1 MYQYSTSYIASQS
14 FAANMDANDPLA
26 PFKSQFHFPKH
37 DGNDVIYFCGNSL
50 GLQPKNVAAA
60 IETELTSWRDL
71 AIGGYFGGT
80 NPWLNYQEYTRA
92 TLASMMGAKEEEIT
106 VMNALTVNLHLL
118 MLSFYKP
125 TSTRFKIIMEAG
137 AFPSDQYAVETLVK
151 HFNLDPETAII
162 EIKPAAGK
170 KTIENSAIVTAIED
184 AGDSLAMVLFGG
196 INYYTGQ
203 LFDIKSITATAHKV
217 GAIAAF
223 DLAHVAGN
231 VPMQLNA
238 WNVDFAVWCSYK
250 YLNAGPGAVGGVFV
264 HEKHATNIDTPRLA
278 GWWGNDEA
286 TRFKM
291 EKGFI
296 AKPTASG
303 WNISTAQVFNT
314 VNLKAS
320 LSIFEEAGMQN
331 LRSKSIALT
340 GYLAF
345 LLEQLTSLSFTLI
358 TPSDPNQRGAQ
369 LCLFFEEKGKDIYQK
384 MKDHGIIVDYREP
397 GVIRVAPAPLY
408 CSFKDVYRF
417 YEILKSF

>member
-1 MYQYSTSYIASQS
+1 MYQYSTAYEASQS
-14 FAANMDANDPLA
+14 FSANMDANDPLA

-37 DGNDVIYFCGNSL
+37 GENDVIYFCGNSL
-50 GLQPKNVAAA
+50 GLQPKNLAAA
-60 IETELTSWRDL
+60 IETELASWREL

-80 NPWLNYQEYTRA
+80 NPWLYYQEYTRS
-92 TLASMMGAKEEEIT
+92 TLAKMMGAQENEIT

-125 TSTRFKIIMEAG
+125 SPTRFMIIMEAG
-137 AFPSDQYAVETLVK
+137 AFPSDQYAVETIVK
-151 HFNLDPETAII
+151 HFNLDPDTAII
-162 EIKPAAGK
+162 EIKPEAGK
-170 KTIENSAIVTAIED
+170 KTLDNSAITKAIYE

-203 LFDIKSITATAHKV
+203 LFDIKSITEAAHQV

-231 VPMQLNA
+231 VPMELHA

-264 HEKHATNIDTPRLA
+264 HEKHATNINTPRLG

-291 EKGFI
+291 EKGFV

-303 WNISTAQVFNT
+303 WNMSTAQVFNT

-320 LSIFEEAGMQN
+320 LSMFEEAGIQN

-340 GYLAF
+340 GYLAY

-369 LCLFFEEKGKDIYQK
+369 LCLYFEEKGKEIYQK
-384 MKDHGIIVDYREP
+384 MKEHGIVVDYREP

-408 CSFKDVYRF
+408 CSFEDVYRF
-417 YEILKSF
+417 YEILKTF

>member
-1 MYQYSTSYIASQS
+1 
-14 FAANMDANDPLA
+14 
-26 PFKSQFHFPKH
+26 
-37 DGNDVIYFCGNSL
+37 
-50 GLQPKNVAAA
+50 VAAA
-60 IETELTSWRDL
+60 IDTELASWRDL

-80 NPWLNYQEYTRA
+80 HPWLHYQEYTRA
-92 TLASMMGAKEEEIT
+92 TLGNMMGAKEQEIT

-125 TSTRFKIIMEAG
+125 TPTRFKIIMEAG
-137 AFPSDQYAVETLVK
+137 AFPSDQYAVETMVK
-151 HFNLDPETAII
+151 HFNLNPETSII
-162 EIKPAAGK
+162 EIKPEAGK
-170 KTIENSAIVTAIED
+170 KTIENSAITKAIYE

-203 LFDIKSITATAHKV
+203 LFDIKSITEAAHHV

-231 VPMQLNA
+231 VPMELHA

-264 HEKHATNIDTPRLA
+264 HEKHATNIHTPRLG

-291 EKGFI
+291 EKGFV

-303 WNISTAQVFNT
+303 WNMSTAQVFNT
-314 VNLKAS
+314 VSLKAS
-320 LSIFEEAGMQN
+320 LSMFEEAGIQN
-331 LRSKSIALT
+331 LRQKSIALT
-340 GYLAF
+340 GYLAY
-345 LLEQLTSLSFTLI
+345 LLDQLTALSFTLI
-358 TPSDPNQRGAQ
+358 TPSDATQRGAQ
-369 LCLFFEEKGKDIYQK
+369 LCLYFEEKGKEIYQK
-384 MKDHGIIVDYREP
+384 MKEHGIIVDYREP

-408 CSFKDVYRF
+408 CSFEDVYRF
-417 YEILKSF
+417 YEILKTF

>member
-1 MYQYSTSYIASQS
+1 MYQYSTAYEASPS

-37 DGNDVIYFCGNSL
+37 GENDVIYFCGNSL

-60 IETELTSWRDL
+60 IETELASWREL

-80 NPWLNYQEYTRA
+80 NPWLHYQEYTRS
-92 TLASMMGAKEEEIT
+92 TLAKMMGAQENEIT

-125 TSTRFKIIMEAG
+125 STTRFKIIMEAG
-137 AFPSDQYAVETLVK
+137 AFPSDQYAAETLVK
-151 HFNLDPETAII
+151 HFNLDPDTAII
-162 EIKPAAGK
+162 EIKPEAGK
-170 KTIENSAIVTAIED
+170 KTLDNSAITKAIYE

-203 LFDIKSITATAHKV
+203 LFDIKSITEAAHLV

-231 VPMQLNA
+231 VPMELHA

-264 HEKHATNIDTPRLA
+264 HEKHVTNINTPRLG

-291 EKGFI
+291 EKGFV

-303 WNISTAQVFNT
+303 WNMSTAQVFNT

-320 LSIFEEAGMQN
+320 LSMFEEAGMQN
-331 LRSKSIALT
+331 LRNKSIALT
-340 GYLAF
+340 GYLAY
-345 LLEQLTSLSFTLI
+345 LLDQLTSLSFTLI

-369 LCLFFEEKGKDIYQK
+369 LCLFFEEKGKEIYQK
-384 MKDHGIIVDYREP
+384 MKEHGIIVDYREP

-408 CSFKDVYRF
+408 CSFEDVYRF
-417 YEILKSF
+417 YEILKTF